1 MGLRGVVGKETNQ
14 INNGISNSLSKLT
27 PEMEAKIL
35 EGQRVT
41 GTNKII
47 GGHSPNI
54 NNANPRY
61 AVETINLNPDGTRTV
76 KYITQFN
83 DGNLSKIKTST
94 LFPENWSDRA
104 IIDSINNIGNTRV
117 IGQRISTGET
127 LHRGI
132 INGIKIDVI
141 KKGNKITAGYPVG
154 GKPTPGFNPI

>member
-83 DGNLSKIKTST
+83 DGNLSKFCLL
-94 LFPENWSDRA
+94 LFHFVLALFLRLIQILLKQFDY
-104 IIDSINNIGNTRV
+104 
-117 IGQRISTGET
+117 
-127 LHRGI
+127 LLM
-132 INGIKIDVI
+132 
-141 KKGNKITAGYPVG
+141 
-154 GKPTPGFNPI
+154 